1 MSSASSFSNCG
12 PRLSGPGDLFGL
24 RSFSSF
30 VIPLSVML
38 ILSNTGNWLSTVG
51 ILSFQEKASLDTS
64 SLLEKTD

>member
-1 MSSASSFSNCG
+1 MFSASSFSNRG
-12 PRLSGPGDLFGL
+12 PRLSGPRDLFGL

-38 ILSNTGNWLSTVG
+38 ILSHTGNWLSIVG
-51 ILSFQEKASLDTS
+51 ILSFRKKSSLDTS